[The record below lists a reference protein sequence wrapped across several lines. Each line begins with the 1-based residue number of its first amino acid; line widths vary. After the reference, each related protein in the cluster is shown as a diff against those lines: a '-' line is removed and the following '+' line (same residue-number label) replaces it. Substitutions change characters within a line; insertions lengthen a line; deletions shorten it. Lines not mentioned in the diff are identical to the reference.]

1 MSSRTN
7 HIMLVTV
14 VALSV
19 CSGCAL
25 VPFPVTR
32 TLPDPI
38 RKIQVVQ
45 DGSVQPIANAEVVVY
60 AERFKNWSRSFSP
73 YCTAGFTPAG
83 ENSVVVSLSQLADGC
98 FIPEARKVFR
108 YVRPWGIGPLG
119 FVIHEDYVLK
129 VSVRAEGYRAV
140 TAMYC
145 PAGDMNP
152 SLEITQGTAP
162 VSFPQF
168 GPDGTLTVLLRP
180 EIAEPDCADNSHR
193 TGL

>member
-1 MSSRTN
+1 
-7 HIMLVTV
+7 MLVTI

-25 VPFPVTR
+25 VPFPVSR

-45 DGSVQPIANAEVVVY
+45 DGTVQSITNAEVVMH
-60 AERFKNWSRSFSP
+60 AERFKNWMRSFPP
-73 YCTAGFTPAG
+73 YCAAGFTPAG
-83 ENSVVVSLSQLADGC
+83 ENSVVVSLRQLADGC

-119 FVIHEDYVLK
+119 FVIHEDYVLM
-129 VSVRAEGYRAV
+129 VSVRAEGYRAI
-140 TAMYC
+140 TAIYY
-145 PAGDMNP
+145 PAGDINP
-152 SLEITQGTAP
+152 SHEITQETAP

-168 GPDGTLTVLLRP
+168 GTDGTLTVFLRP
-180 EIAEPDCADNSHR
+180 EIAEPAGAGNSHCS
-193 TGL
+193 GQ